1 MWPAFWMLGNN
12 IDTVHW
18 PVCGEIDIMENIGR
32 TPSTVYGT
40 IHGDGYARQGL
51 GRSYTLP
58 GGQQLHDDYHVFGA
72 VWSPFLVQ
80 FYIDGIVYATLT
92 RASLMYDAGWRFY
105 DHPFFIIFDLAVGG
119 PWAGNPDVTTVWPQ
133 FMTIDYVR
141 AYQWTPGPGA
151 PVNLTA
157 SAVSNSQ
164 IQLNWQASGTPGV
177 AYNVY
182 RSPTSGFT
190 PDLTSVIAT
199 DVSSTSFL
207 DTELGAM
214 TAYFYRVTATA
225 QQSAESD
232 PSNEAGDTT
241 PLFGTSGGP
250 IRINAGG
257 YGVEN
262 FAGDVDFAGGRV
274 NASTS
279 PIDTSVVTNPA
290 PQQVYQTERW
300 GPSTYTVSTLTPGAN
315 YTLRLH
321 FCEPVFNGPNQRTFH
336 VRINANQVL
345 TDFDIFAAAGAK
357 NKAVVQEFTVNA
369 DDSGQLVIEFL
380 TGTHNNPSVRGLEL
394 IPTT

>member
-1 MWPAFWMLGNN
+1 
-12 IDTVHW
+12 
-18 PVCGEIDIMENIGR
+18 
-32 TPSTVYGT
+32 
-40 IHGDGYARQGL
+40 
-51 GRSYTLP
+51 
-58 GGQQLHDDYHVFGA
+58 
-72 VWSPFLVQ
+72 
-80 FYIDGIVYATLT
+80 
-92 RASLMYDAGWRFY
+92 
-105 DHPFFIIFDLAVGG
+105 
-119 PWAGNPDVTTVWPQ
+119 
-133 FMTIDYVR
+133 
-141 AYQWTPGPGA
+141 
-151 PVNLTA
+151 
-157 SAVSNSQ
+157 
-164 IQLNWQASGTPGV
+164 
-177 AYNVY
+177 
-182 RSPTSGFT
+182 
-190 PDLTSVIAT
+190 
-199 DVSSTSFL
+199 
-207 DTELGAM
+207 M